1 MYKHNDE
8 PARLSDVELV
18 ARING
23 GDCNMFAELISR
35 YQAYVLTIINRH
47 VPHQLVEDTAQDS
60 FFRIYK
66 SIDSYRPVGNFK
78 TWLSS
83 ITVRTCY
90 DVMRVYYRSRE
101 MTATALSDNQQQ
113 WLDQF
118 AADEAGEQYAR
129 LAQQKEAKEILD
141 QALNKLTPAE
151 RIVLELVHLEG
162 YSGKEA
168 ARLLDW
174 SVANVKI
181 KAYRARKKMRKYL
194 EMQLEKGKG
203 KLYDVIS

>member
-1 MYKHNDE
+1 
-8 PARLSDVELV
+8 
-18 ARING
+18 
-23 GDCNMFAELISR
+23 
-35 YQAYVLTIINRH
+35 
-47 VPHQLVEDTAQDS
+47 
-60 FFRIYK
+60 
-66 SIDSYRPVGNFK
+66 
-78 TWLSS
+78 
-83 ITVRTCY
+83 
-90 DVMRVYYRSRE
+90 

-141 QALNKLTPAE
+141 QALNKLTPAQ

-181 KAYRARKKMRKYL
+181 QAYRARKKMRKYL
-194 EMQLEKGKG
+194 EMQLEK
-203 KLYDVIS
+203 